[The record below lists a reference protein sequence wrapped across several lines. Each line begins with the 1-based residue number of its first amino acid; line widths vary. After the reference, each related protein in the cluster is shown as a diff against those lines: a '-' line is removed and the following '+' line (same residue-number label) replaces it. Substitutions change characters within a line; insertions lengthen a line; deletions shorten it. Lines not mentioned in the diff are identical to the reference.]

1 VTKGSTIHSRHSVPV
16 LLIISERKKGG
27 RMVRNVVGHARGTAY
42 VFYGAYRGIDQHL
55 WQFDY
60 PYCNHNNV
68 YFNNQA
74 LIDLLNIVGF

>member
-1 VTKGSTIHSRHSVPV
+1 M

-27 RMVRNVVGHARGTAY
+27 RMVRNEVGHARGTAY
-42 VFYGAYRGIDQHL
+42 AFYGEYRGIDQHL
-55 WQFDY
+55 WQFVH
-60 PYCNHNNV
+60 PSFNHNNV